1 MPMPL
6 DIEVISANPVQAD
19 EWMVE
24 LLTKVFGESGAV
36 TLDKA
41 VSCAMPLAE
50 NIDWIV
56 EFSWTDHGQ
65 EAGL

>member
-1 MPMPL
+1 MPL
-6 DIEVISANPVQAD
+6 DIEVIPANPVQAD
-19 EWMVE
+19 EWTVE
-24 LLTKVFGESGAV
+24 LLTKVVGESGAV

-56 EFSWTDHGQ
+56 KFGWTDHGQ